1 MFNDE
6 RINFEMTKLKKIII
20 VLSGILSLLFLT
32 FKLFVHQVRELQFCL
47 YSTEILIVLCS
58 VCIMMGSLFI
68 KSDVKDE
75 MFILRKQKYYN
86 IAFKVLL
93 YISFIGYALVIPA
106 TIVSGDNSALSSN
119 MCINMIMM
127 SSLFFGYGFLRL
139 KKVYFNFNFIEEEN
153 KVYYKNVFKNIWK
166 ITKFFLIIYLIAF
179 FISIFYMFKYNPIS
193 FIVAILFAFVA
204 TVLSNSIYYFFI
216 SFLERLFYEEE
227 NKKIVKTPTVIL
239 SSITILCLV
248 VYVILNISYYII
260 INNGIT
266 STNASQISYFA
277 NMIKSTT
284 EYLRFFSVLTIIFL
298 VTDLFSN
305 DKSKI
310 KSNLK
315 LVMAFIIFI
324 AYEIFW
330 SRIQGGL
337 NVAIIE
343 MSQNIGNID
352 SFDLYAKITRFIQT
366 YNLLIKSSFY
376 VILSLLILIIN
387 NKKLRGKIG
396 LILIFIFWIILY
408 TIIPITYFFQKED
421 LMIIGSY
428 LCVGILSIII
438 ISYLLINYFKKTNKI
453 LNEE

>member
-1 MFNDE
+1 
-6 RINFEMTKLKKIII
+6 
-20 VLSGILSLLFLT
+20 
-32 FKLFVHQVRELQFCL
+32 
-47 YSTEILIVLCS
+47 
-58 VCIMMGSLFI
+58 
-68 KSDVKDE
+68 
-75 MFILRKQKYYN
+75 
-86 IAFKVLL
+86 
-93 YISFIGYALVIPA
+93 
-106 TIVSGDNSALSSN
+106 
-119 MCINMIMM
+119 
-127 SSLFFGYGFLRL
+127 
-139 KKVYFNFNFIEEEN
+139 
-153 KVYYKNVFKNIWK
+153 
-166 ITKFFLIIYLIAF
+166 
-179 FISIFYMFKYNPIS
+179 
-193 FIVAILFAFVA
+193 
-204 TVLSNSIYYFFI
+204 
-216 SFLERLFYEEE
+216 
-227 NKKIVKTPTVIL
+227 
-239 SSITILCLV
+239 
-248 VYVILNISYYII
+248 
-260 INNGIT
+260 
-266 STNASQISYFA
+266 
-277 NMIKSTT
+277 MIKSTT
-284 EYLRFFSVLTIIFL
+284 EYLRFFSVLKIIFL

-315 LVMAFIIFI
+315 LVMAFFIFI

-343 MSQNIGNID
+343 MSQNIANID

-396 LILIFIFWIILY
+396 LRLIFIFWIILY

-438 ISYLLINYFKKTNKI
+438 ISYILINYFKKTNKI